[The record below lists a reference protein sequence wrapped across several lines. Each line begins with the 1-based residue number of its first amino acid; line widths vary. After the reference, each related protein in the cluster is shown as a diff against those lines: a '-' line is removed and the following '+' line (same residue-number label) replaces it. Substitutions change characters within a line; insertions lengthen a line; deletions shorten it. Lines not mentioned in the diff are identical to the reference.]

1 MALDPRQ
8 ERRLS
13 NAARKALFWHQER
26 DAEIIAAHRA
36 GAGLREIARAARL
49 THPTIKKIVER
60 DQPADVSTTS

>member
-1 MALDPRQ
+1 MVLDSRQ
-8 ERRLS
+8 ERRLA
-13 NAARKALFWHQER
+13 NAARKALDWHRAR
-26 DAEIIAAHRA
+26 DAEIVAAHRA